1 MIFRGRRMNTALTAA
16 TNPIITKVRTLHTS
30 TTCAMSLSGAESRRY
45 ALTAPV
51 ATMIRPSAAVS
62 SRCDRRYSGISRH
75 ARSKARSRFGSPKVA
90 MDIELACAIGVR
102 YTSVARQKTPAT
114 RTYAATR
121 RAGLRDHVAT
131 PAREFPLFPAV
142 VSFLHLLSPE
152 DARTRLQLR
161 AEALQRRLTET
172 EAVLTASRE
181 YGVPRLHLL
190 EHEYL
195 ETTTSAEL
203 AWVRAVSRD
212 LGAGD
217 LTWEPYA

>member
-1 MIFRGRRMNTALTAA
+1 MAPRGQLSPVAIAVLALLAEGPMHAYRMQQLMQERGVGLVVNVRNRSGLHASLDRLARDELIRVRAVERDARHPERTVYELTARGRE
-16 TNPIITKVRTLHTS
+16 TL
-30 TTCAMSLSGAESRRY
+30 L
-45 ALTAPV
+45 
-51 ATMIRPSAAVS
+51 
-62 SRCDRRYSGISRH
+62 
-75 ARSKARSRFGSPKVA
+75 
-90 MDIELACAIGVR
+90 
-102 YTSVARQKTPAT
+102 
-114 RTYAATR
+114 
-121 RAGLRDHVAT
+121 AGLRDHVAA

-152 DARTRLQLR
+152 DARTRLELR

-195 ETTTSAEL
+195 ESTTAAEL
-203 AWVRAVSRD
+203 AWVRAVTRD
-212 LGAGD
+212 IGAGD